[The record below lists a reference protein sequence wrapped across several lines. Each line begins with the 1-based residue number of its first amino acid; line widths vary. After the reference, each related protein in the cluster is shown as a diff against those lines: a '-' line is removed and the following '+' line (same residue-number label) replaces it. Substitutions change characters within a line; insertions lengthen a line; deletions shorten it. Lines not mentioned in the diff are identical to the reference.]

1 MKNKKY
7 SRGLISTIVLIVV
20 ALIILGYYN
29 INVETVVSSPMVREN
44 LAYAWGAVVDGLKM
58 GWDWI
63 ISWLPKTSS

>member
-7 SRGLISTIVLIVV
+7 SSGLISTVLLIVV

-44 LAYAWGAVVDGLKM
+44 LAYAWGVVLEGLKA

-63 ISWLPKTSS
+63 IAWLPKKSF